1 MSKFLEKFSK
11 FEEKLLIISLAFNTI
26 LIFSQIIMR
35 SVFNSSLSWS
45 EELSRYI
52 FIWQIWIGTSVAY
65 SYGEHIKVNLIYN
78 IIKSERGQDILQIIV
93 DLIWVAFNIF
103 LLVSGVKLC
112 QSMQARNAL
121 SSGMRIHLSYV
132 YMVLPLSS
140 FVLSVKILNTLF
152 NRIND
157 FVKNKH

>member
-11 FEEKLLIISLAFNTI
+11 FEERILVVSLAFNTL
-26 LIFSQIIMR
+26 LIFFQIVMR
-35 SVFNSSLSWS
+35 SVFNSSISWS

-65 SYGEHIKVNLIYN
+65 SYGEHIKVDLIYN
-78 IIKSERGQDILQIIV
+78 IVKSERGQEILKILVDI
-93 DLIWVAFNIF
+93 IWIAFNIF
-103 LLVSGVKLC
+103 LFVQGFKLC

-121 SSGMRIHLSYV
+121 SSGMRIHLAYV

-140 FVLSVKILNTLF
+140 FVLSIKILNTIF
-152 NRIND
+152 EKIKY
-157 FVKNKH
+157 FVVKRG